1 MHWNRVS
8 NGVQSK
14 RNAVNRDL
22 AALFVCVWGGGGGSG
37 GKEFFL
43 LLSMKLEGFEQRDG
57 TTLLYHNGLLLT
69 TVFH

>member
-22 AALFVCVWGGGGGSG
+22 AALVVGGGRG
-37 GKEFFL
+37 GKEFLL
-43 LLSMKLEGFEQRDG
+43 LLSMKLEDFEQWDG
-57 TTLLYHNGLLLT
+57 TALLYHNGLLLT